1 MHISDEG
8 HGLDHAPQS
17 MDARFWGHARFPQ
30 NTQAL
35 KTVDA
40 EATATGSCGDAIRI
54 RLQIE
59 NGDIAGVQQIPD
71 GCVYTVAC
79 ASAVSALVRGV
90 ALETALDLQPDQVA
104 AELGGLPEDHL
115 HCARLAVNTV
125 GEAIANYYERL
136 HRRPALSAE
145 GHTPQLHPNGG
156 G

>member
-1 MHISDEG
+1 MRINDER
-8 HGLDHAPQS
+8 HGIEHAPES

-40 EATATGSCGDAIRI
+40 EATAVGSCGDAIRI

-59 NGDIAGVQQIPD
+59 NGSIAEIQHIPD

-79 ASAVSALVRGV
+79 ASAASALVRGV
-90 ALETALDLQPDQVA
+90 ALEKALELQPEQVA

-115 HCARLAVNTV
+115 HCARLAANTV
-125 GEAIANYYERL
+125 GEAVANYYERL
-136 HRRPALSAE
+136 HRRPVPSAE
-145 GHTPQLHPNGG
+145 NHIPQIHPNKGG
-156 G
+156 